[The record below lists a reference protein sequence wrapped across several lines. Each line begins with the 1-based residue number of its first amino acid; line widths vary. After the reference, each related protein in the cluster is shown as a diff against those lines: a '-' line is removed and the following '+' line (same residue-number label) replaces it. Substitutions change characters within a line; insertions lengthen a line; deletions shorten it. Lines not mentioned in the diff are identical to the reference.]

1 MQTLHFKRTFT
12 FLLMLF
18 TAISCSKEYENEA
31 NPTPPS
37 DTNIT
42 YAKHVKP
49 ILDQN
54 CISCHGGNTPVANL
68 RLTTYEEA
76 KASAKSQKLVQ
87 YIFGLQGAPIMPPS
101 GKMSFEKTQTIENW
115 VDQGLKE

>member
-1 MQTLHFKRTFT
+1 MQTINFKKTLAFSLI
-12 FLLMLF
+12 FV
-18 TAISCSKEYENEA
+18 TAISCSKEYENEV

-37 DTNIT
+37 DTEIT
-42 YAKHVKP
+42 YIKHVKP

-68 RLTTYEEA
+68 RLTTYAEA
-76 KASAKSQKLVQ
+76 KASAESQKLVQ
-87 YIFGLQGAPIMPPS
+87 YIYGFQGAPIMPPS
-101 GKMSFEKTQTIENW
+101 GKMSSEKTQTIENW